1 MRAIVIGPV
10 ISAVLLCANIIAARA
25 ETGGVTMKIST
36 DQSLVRSAQTQPI
49 APNGNETAVPQQQ
62 PQPGSS
68 TKPGSLSRELSKSGG
83 VIHPPVSGDR
93 GMVTSPPTHGAGRTP
108 VIPPPGTPGGNP
120 MVQPK

>member
-1 MRAIVIGPV
+1 MRAIAIGPV
-10 ISAVLLCANIIAARA
+10 ISAMLICANIIAASA

-36 DQSLVRSAQTQPI
+36 DQSLARSAQTQPI

-62 PQPGSS
+62 PQPGST
-68 TKPGSLSRELSKSGG
+68 TKPSSLSHELSRSGG
-83 VIHPPVSGDR
+83 VIHPPPSGDKA
-93 GMVTSPPTHGAGRTP
+93 VVSPPNQSTSRTP